1 MIGASMGPHTCCEPV
16 IAFSAGGVCGGV
28 AGDFGVVGAL
38 GGDSLR
44 CVLPP

>member
-1 MIGASMGPHTCCEPV
+1 MEVSAVLIVVTGQYQIRAPV
-16 IAFSAGGVCGGV
+16 T